1 MSESE
6 IARLIA
12 RLMARLDSIE
22 GKVDALAAKQ
32 DQWTGAVGLGKW
44 LLTTIF
50 AAVGLV
56 FVGFR
61 EFGR

>member
-12 RLMARLDSIE
+12 RLMERLDSIE

>member
-6 IARLIA
+6 IAQ
-12 RLMARLDSIE
+12 LMARLESIE
-22 GKVDALAAKQ
+22 GKVDLLAAKQ
-32 DQWTGAVGLGKW
+32 EQWTGAVGLGKW
-44 LLTTIF
+44 LLTTLF
-50 AAVGLV
+50 AGIGLV

>member
-6 IARLIA
+6 IARL
-12 RLMARLDSIE
+12 MERLDSIE

>member
-6 IARLIA
+6 IAQ
-12 RLMARLDSIE
+12 LMARLESIE

-44 LLTTIF
+44 LLATLF
-50 AAVGLV
+50 AGVGLV